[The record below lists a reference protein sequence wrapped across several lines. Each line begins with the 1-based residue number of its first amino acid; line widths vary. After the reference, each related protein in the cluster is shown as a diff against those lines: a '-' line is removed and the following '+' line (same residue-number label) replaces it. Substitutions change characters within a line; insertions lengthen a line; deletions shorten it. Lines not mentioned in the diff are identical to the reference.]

1 MWKNIVISRPVLDR
15 LDEIRAGNGY
25 QGQRTSY
32 DATLRALLGIEQIP
46 GRVSR
51 RRPPSTA
58 YAPLY
63 SLRVNESAFL
73 DGKAGAPALA
83 AAVRR
88 AANRTGFRFY
98 TDYKPTGWLVTRVA

>member
-1 MWKNIVISRPVLDR
+1 MWKNIVISMPVLDR
-15 LDEIRAGNGY
+15 LDALRAGNGY
-25 QGQRTSY
+25 QGQKTSY
-32 DATLRALLGIEQIP
+32 DAALRALLGIEQIP
-46 GRVSR
+46 AWGS
-51 RRPPSTA
+51 RRPPSAA